1 MSIKRFTF
9 VVVIFAAYAIVVG
22 YAGGQCIVRHR
33 TYAQQAAV
41 VQQAAVIAPV
51 VVPQYSTSYD
61 DTAARDNL
69 IRDLT
74 KRIAELE
81 ARVAIVETKLSN
93 QPGPVPPPQPL
104 PPAQPKAEDRD
115 KAKPQ
120 AKATPNATGVPTL
133 YTRSCVH
140 CHGPNKAAAG
150 LELVDA
156 KGRKTTLPA
165 EMRLEVL
172 RRINLPAEDKEAMPP
187 QKGKGIDKVPDSAKQ
202 PADDTEAAEVMD
214 AETKK

>member
-1 MSIKRFTF
+1 MNLRRFVFVAVILTACTTIASAACLVRKRA
-9 VVVIFAAYAIVVG
+9 V
-22 YAGGQCIVRHR
+22 
-33 TYAQQAAV
+33 YAQQAAV

-51 VVPQYSTSYD
+51 VVPQYSSSYD

-104 PPAQPKAEDRD
+104 PPAPKAEDKD

-214 AETKK
+214 VETKK